1 MAQTVHRSTSE
12 PLDPA
17 FHAAPAVDPDSDITG
32 QLASRIGELYAS
44 EELHQRKERADRI
57 IRRAA
62 APAEE

>member
-17 FHAAPAVDPDSDITG
+17 FHAIRVVDPNNDITS
-32 QLASRIGELYAS
+32 QLASRISELYAS

-62 APAEE
+62 APVEE